1 MSITLPPLR
10 DRREQVIPL
19 AEYFFD
25 LYKERYARSA
35 SSLSAETIN
44 TLKEYLWPGNIRELE
59 NVIKRIVLFGE
70 EAAVFQGIKNN
81 NHAEQHVNSS
91 GVSESLGLKEL
102 KKKAVEAAEI
112 EVIQNALQGTHWNR
126 KKAAK
131 LLGVSYKGL
140 LYKIQKYG
148 LDGHE

>member
-1 MSITLPPLR
+1 
-10 DRREQVIPL
+10 
-19 AEYFFD
+19 
-25 LYKERYARSA
+25 
-35 SSLSAETIN
+35 
-44 TLKEYLWPGNIRELE
+44 
-59 NVIKRIVLFGE
+59 
-70 EAAVFQGIKNN
+70 
-81 NHAEQHVNSS
+81 
-91 GVSESLGLKEL
+91 VSESLGLKEL
-102 KKKAVEAAEI
+102 KKKAVETAEI